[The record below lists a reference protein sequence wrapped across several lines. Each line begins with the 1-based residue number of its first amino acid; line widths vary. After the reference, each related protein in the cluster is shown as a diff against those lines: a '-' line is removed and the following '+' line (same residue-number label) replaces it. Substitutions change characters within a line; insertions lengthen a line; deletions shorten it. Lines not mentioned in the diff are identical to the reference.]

1 MSLKNKRYYKEVFEG
16 LGLVAQ
22 LGLTMVI
29 NILIFFFIGLF
40 IDKKWNLG
48 GIPIII
54 GIFCGVVSGAFSC
67 YQLIKKNENSDK

>member
-1 MSLKNKRYYKEVFEG
+1 MPLKNKGYYKEVFEG

-40 IDKKWNLG
+40 VDRKWHLR

-54 GIFCGVVSGAFSC
+54 GIFLGVVTGAMSC
-67 YQLIKKNENSDK
+67 YRMFKKNENSDK

>member
-1 MSLKNKRYYKEVFEG
+1 MPLKNKGYYKEVFEG

-40 IDKKWNLG
+40 VDRKWHLR

-54 GIFCGVVSGAFSC
+54 GIFLGVVTGAMSC
-67 YQLIKKNENSDK
+67 YHMIKKNENSDK